1 MEDDEAV
8 RSTLSKF
15 LHREGWDVMEA
26 ADGVA
31 GRELFMAH
39 PTDIVL
45 VDLMLPR
52 LDGMDL
58 VSDLRSIDRD
68 VPIVI
73 HTGYAT
79 RKRYHEALRAGVTEF
94 IAKPCDSDKLAK
106 TLENVLVQRKEN
118 NNKKSKLAEE
128 IQ

>member
-8 RSTLSKF
+8 RSTLSE
-15 LHREGWDVMEA
+15 LLQREGWDVLEA

-45 VDLMLPR
+45 VDLLLPR

-58 VSDLRSIDRD
+58 VSELRSIDRD

-79 RKRYHEALRAGVTEF
+79 RKRYYEALRVGITEF
-94 IAKPCDSDKLAK
+94 IAKPCDSDTIKK
-106 TLENVLVQRKEN
+106 IIENVFIQRKKN
-118 NNKKSKLAEE
+118 NNTNPKPAEE
-128 IQ
+128 MR